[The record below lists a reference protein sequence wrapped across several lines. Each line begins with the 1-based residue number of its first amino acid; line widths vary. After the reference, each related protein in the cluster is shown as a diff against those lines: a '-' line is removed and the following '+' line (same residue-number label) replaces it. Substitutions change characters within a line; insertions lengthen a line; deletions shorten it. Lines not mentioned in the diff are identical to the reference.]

1 MKKTLSLV
9 LVLTFFVSLLT
20 FNSCKKTDSSADVNP
35 EMIVGRWCTSDE
47 GHYEVYY
54 SDGSGKMWDPADD
67 VTEDEAT
74 EFTWEIDDN
83 KKLTQYIQF
92 EGGQAVIP
100 QYCNILI
107 LNETTFKYN
116 NDGWRAEYTLTRVE

>member
-1 MKKTLSLV
+1 MKKTLSIV

-35 EMIVGRWCTSDE
+35 EMIVGRWVDSDGTYFE
-47 GHYEVYY
+47 EYF
-54 SDGSGKMWDPADD
+54 SDGSGKMWDSTEVQEDD
-67 VTEDEAT
+67 AT